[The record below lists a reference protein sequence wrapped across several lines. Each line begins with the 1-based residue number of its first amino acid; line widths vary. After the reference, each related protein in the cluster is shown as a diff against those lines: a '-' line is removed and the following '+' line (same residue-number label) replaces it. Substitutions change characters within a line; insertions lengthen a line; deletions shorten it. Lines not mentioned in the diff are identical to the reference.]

1 MPQHLRSS
9 SALCSL
15 LSARSPALGRML
27 LSLAR
32 RAMDEVLTKISLLLL
47 LLPRSSAII
56 LLLLEMEK
64 GPQDRTTSAAAECI
78 SHDESITA
86 VNLTALRSLIPRLH
100 GRGKRRKGYLYSNG
114 FSCGKASSSRCHIDL
129 QNLEKTLEVHFSN
142 LAPRPISKLLISIER
157 EILNEC
163 SRGPHEFSRDP
174 LMLNRVT
181 RSVRVNF
188 L

>member
-1 MPQHLRSS
+1 MVKRSPLCCYLLLS
-9 SALCSL
+9 LCSV
-15 LSARSPALGRML
+15 ALGRML

-32 RAMDEVLTKISLLLL
+32 RAMDEVLTKISLLRDH
-47 LLPRSSAII
+47 LPSPGNGGW
-56 LLLLEMEK
+56 K
-64 GPQDRTTSAAAECI
+64 GRRIERDEEATEGGGVCI

-174 LMLNRVT
+174 LMLNRAT
-181 RSVRVNF
+181 RSVHVNF